1 MGNGKPQENP
11 GQEPRQ
17 RVRNIQGMFL
27 PLLSQP
33 DQPKELEELYKAVVE
48 KGREAMLW
56 YAVRKESN
64 KKWGRRLRLMA
75 ILLTALA
82 SITPILVQLLPNE
95 QKLQQLNLLASLFAV
110 MGATCVG
117 LDNYFGAS

>member
-1 MGNGKPQENP
+1 
-11 GQEPRQ
+11 
-17 RVRNIQGMFL
+17 
-27 PLLSQP
+27 
-33 DQPKELEELYKAVVE
+33 
-48 KGREAMLW
+48 
-56 YAVRKESN
+56 
-64 KKWGRRLRLMA
+64 MA

-117 LDNYFGAS
+117 LDNYLGASSGWMRYVSAYQEINSRLEALQLGWPGWRSPVPR